1 MFIDEADIYVKGG
14 DGGNGAVSFRR
25 ESHVPRGG
33 PDGGD
38 GGDGGSVILVA
49 DPTINTLMDF
59 RGRHHWRAES
69 GGHGK
74 GKQMTGRSGEDLVIR
89 VPVGTVVSDRDSGLV
104 LKDLVEPGQ
113 RAVIGRGGKGGYGNI
128 RFANATRQ
136 VPEMST
142 PGTAGVER
150 NLHLELKLIADVGL
164 VGLPNAGKSTL
175 LASLS
180 AATPKIADYPFTTVE
195 PMLGI
200 VEVNESLRF
209 VMADLPGLIAGAHE
223 GVGLGDRFLKHV
235 ERTRILLHLV
245 DPMPMDGSD
254 PLENY
259 RTIRQELEEYSSEL
273 GERSEIVAV
282 TKLDMPDGETVREM
296 LEAELGKRVSGISAV
311 SRAGLRELVSRIVEE
326 LKPPEDTWV

>member
-14 DGGNGAVSFRR
+14 DGGDGAVSFRR

-38 GGDGGSVILVA
+38 GGHGGSVIMVA

-59 RGRHHWRAES
+59 RGRHHWRAEAGR
-69 GGHGK
+69 GGR

-89 VPVGTVVSDRDSGLV
+89 VPIGTIITDIDRGIV
-104 LKDLVEPGQ
+104 LKDLVEPTQ
-113 RAVIGRGGKGGYGNI
+113 RVIVARGGRGGLGNVH
-128 RFANATRQ
+128 FASATRQ
-136 VPEMST
+136 TPEIAT
-142 PGTAGVER
+142 PGTPGVER

-180 AATPKIADYPFTTVE
+180 AATPKIANYPFTTIE

-223 GVGLGDRFLKHV
+223 GAGLGDRFLKHI
-235 ERTRILLHLV
+235 ERTRILLHLI

-259 RTIRQELEEYSSEL
+259 RAIRGELEQYSQDL
-273 GERSEIVAV
+273 GRRMEIVAV
-282 TKLDMPDGETVREM
+282 TKMDLPEAAAVRDFI
-296 LEAELGKRVSGISAV
+296 EAELGKPILGISAV
-311 SRAGLRELVSRIVEE
+311 AHMGLRELTGRIVEE
-326 LKPPEDTWV
+326 LKPPEDSWV